1 MNIMKNIAAT
11 SLILTFFVAPFF
23 ADAATVDPGSY
34 TTGLDNTKYNDA
46 SNESVAD
53 IVIKVINWLLGI
65 LAALAVLVLIIAGI
79 MYILSGGDEGKVE
92 TAKTWIIYAIIG
104 LIIALLGY
112 VIVSIVSNLVAGT
125 GGGGH

>member
-1 MNIMKNIAAT
+1 MNIIKNIAAS
-11 SLILTFFVAPFF
+11 SLILAFFVAPVF
-23 ADAATVDPGSY
+23 ANAQAVDPGSY
-34 TTGLDNTKYNDA
+34 QTGLDNTKYNETG
-46 SNESVAD
+46 NETVAT

-112 VIVSIVSNLVAGT
+112 VIINIVSNLVSGAGA
-125 GGGGH
+125 GP